1 MAIAA
6 FTACKT
12 ETQDPESSITESSLC
27 ESSEV
32 SEESEVSKE
41 PERIDGTEK
50 YNEAVERLENS
61 ESIRINSKYDMT
73 VTVGTETRT
82 ESGKSEELYL
92 SYGKKDMKYLSE
104 SETVYDGDR
113 VIKSVE
119 TVIDGTVFLKY
130 GEDCFCGPI
139 ENEYSLYLADPELYG
154 EITELP
160 EKNEEGNTVI
170 TLIDAEKIEKWFAYD
185 YSVIESAS
193 AEAVIDD
200 EGELV
205 SFTYLAKFTQ
215 GAACK
220 ELEYS
225 FTVEEIDGGK
235 TEIELPENAR
245 NYRSVESVYAMVLMD
260 TALYNMENL
269 GTYSY
274 VSTVYMQ
281 SAGMTMHTS
290 SAQYECFEYD
300 DEFAAKLS
308 LNKQSYWWDFD
319 KERERDD
326 VLESETTIIDG
337 VQKIESNGIKNE
349 KRISDEDLEKFRKGN
364 LDTVLFCVP
373 ELSEI
378 TEIKVEATDGYLMI
392 TAQCSKSHGEEIYD
406 KMSEL
411 LEEFDTIADI
421 VDSFKAGTVEFVI
434 TVDLDTYYPVAVCMD
449 YEGVYKLEGYEYPMG
464 LERNVSI
471 VPANPDIY
479 YDITEKHHP
488 EFDKEPEEE
497 EKATPLFYKVTD
509 ANGNAMW
516 LLGTIHVGDNRTA
529 YLPDEIYEAF
539 DASDA
544 VAFEVNIVKLNKEW
558 EDPDDDLLDLYYDAY
573 CYEDEDTIDEHI
585 DEDLYRD
592 ATKLALILGLGNYGD
607 DYIGTLDYYKPNRWS
622 GLISNYYEQHS
633 LGVYYNKGVDMRLLN
648 RAIADKK
655 TVYEIEDR
663 YRGYEM
669 EIDFSDSVH
678 EFNLMSAVYYTRS
691 YYNADNIEMFEAWC
705 RGDFDELSAMINEPA
720 DTTDMTE
727 EEIKAYEEY
736 TKALA
741 ADRDALMLEKAEEY
755 LASGK
760 TVFYAVGLA
769 HLLDEETGL
778 LKTLAE
784 AGYTVELVEYK

>member
-1 MAIAA
+1 M
-6 FTACKT
+6 
-12 ETQDPESSITESSLC
+12 
-27 ESSEV
+27 
-32 SEESEVSKE
+32 
-41 PERIDGTEK
+41 
-50 YNEAVERLENS
+50 
-61 ESIRINSKYDMT
+61 
-73 VTVGTETRT
+73 
-82 ESGKSEELYL
+82 
-92 SYGKKDMKYLSE
+92 
-104 SETVYDGDR
+104 
-113 VIKSVE
+113 
-119 TVIDGTVFLKY
+119 
-130 GEDCFCGPI
+130 
-139 ENEYSLYLADPELYG
+139 
-154 EITELP
+154 
-160 EKNEEGNTVI
+160 
-170 TLIDAEKIEKWFAYD
+170 
-185 YSVIESAS
+185 
-193 AEAVIDD
+193 
-200 EGELV
+200 
-205 SFTYLAKFTQ
+205 
-215 GAACK
+215 
-220 ELEYS
+220 
-225 FTVEEIDGGK
+225 
-235 TEIELPENAR
+235 
-245 NYRSVESVYAMVLMD
+245 
-260 TALYNMENL
+260 
-269 GTYSY
+269 
-274 VSTVYMQ
+274 
-281 SAGMTMHTS
+281 
-290 SAQYECFEYD
+290 
-300 DEFAAKLS
+300 
-308 LNKQSYWWDFD
+308 
-319 KERERDD
+319 
-326 VLESETTIIDG
+326 
-337 VQKIESNGIKNE
+337 
-349 KRISDEDLEKFRKGN
+349 
-364 LDTVLFCVP
+364 
-373 ELSEI
+373 
-378 TEIKVEATDGYLMI
+378 
-392 TAQCSKSHGEEIYD
+392 
-406 KMSEL
+406 
-411 LEEFDTIADI
+411 
-421 VDSFKAGTVEFVI
+421 
-434 TVDLDTYYPVAVCMD
+434 
-449 YEGVYKLEGYEYPMG
+449 
-464 LERNVSI
+464 
-471 VPANPDIY
+471 
-479 YDITEKHHP
+479 
-488 EFDKEPEEE
+488 
-497 EKATPLFYKVTD
+497 
-509 ANGNAMW
+509 
-516 LLGTIHVGDNRTA
+516 GTIHVGDNRTA